1 MISMTNTAAGQER
14 VGVLLFNLG
23 GPETLDDVK
32 PFLFNLFSD
41 PDIIRLPIKAI
52 QKPLAWLIATARS
65 KKSSGYYAKIGGG
78 SPLRRIT
85 DEQARALKEA
95 LKRRGVDAN
104 VYVGMRYWSPFTEEA
119 LARIE
124 RDRITHLAIL
134 PLYPQFSI
142 STTGSSLNRM
152 RDIVS
157 KNGYT
162 PARTSVICSWE
173 TDPAYIAALARSVR
187 DELARFPDQ
196 DPAKTHIL
204 FSAHSVPV
212 SYIKEGD
219 PYLGKIEKTES
230 ACMEL
235 LGNDRPHGLSFQ
247 SKVGPV
253 KWLQPSTDE
262 AVRKLASEKAS
273 QVLLVPVSFVSEHIE
288 TLYELDILYRDV
300 ARDAGI
306 EHYRRAEALNCRP
319 DFIDAL
325 AQLVERALAGD
336 STSGERKC
344 MTCLYGPALSA
355 PPGANLCCSC
365 HRLEGRAAAG

>member
-1 MISMTNTAAGQER
+1 MNDTASGQER

-52 QKPLAWLIATARS
+52 QKPLAWLIATSRY

-95 LKRRGVDAN
+95 LERRGIRAG
-104 VYVGMRYWSPFTEEA
+104 VYVGMRYWAPFTEEA
-119 LARIE
+119 VARIE
-124 RDRITHLAIL
+124 RDRVTHLVIL

-142 STTGSSLNRM
+142 STTGSSLNRL
-152 RDIVS
+152 RDILS
-157 KNGYT
+157 KGGYG
-162 PARTSVICSWE
+162 PARASVVCSWE
-173 TDPAYIAALARSVR
+173 TDPGYVSALARSVEE
-187 DELARFPDQ
+187 ELARFPDRS
-196 DPAKTHIL
+196 PSKTHIL

-212 SYIKEGD
+212 RYIEEGD
-219 PYLGKIEKTES
+219 PYLDQTRKTVS
-230 ACMEL
+230 ACMRL
-235 LGNDRPHGLSFQ
+235 LGEDRPHSLSFQ

-253 KWLQPSTDE
+253 KWLQPSTEE
-262 AVRKLASEKAS
+262 AVRRLASEGAS

-300 ARDAGI
+300 AAETGI
-306 EHYRRAEALNCRP
+306 EHYRRVGALNCRP

-325 AQLVERALAGD
+325 ARLVERAVANASAPGGAGCE
-336 STSGERKC
+336 GC
-344 MTCLYGPALSA
+344 AYGP
-355 PPGANLCCSC
+355 GAGGAGGLNLCCSC
-365 HRLEGRAAAG
+365 HRLGGGAEAR